1 MRASPPLEQHRPG
14 VAGWP
19 YHAPVANPHSD
30 PLVAPSP
37 PAASLTQVRPLLHP
51 RDPAGYHRAWAT
63 VCSNRTHTPRTGSPP
78 GPVRAPPPPADAFGN
93 TIGPV
98 VRWGPPSPWGACRWL
113 SFAPDIR
120 RSDLLPESFPMPN
133 TSSPRSPAHG
143 ALGGP
148 TGCCLTSTHLTSRF
162 WGHPPPFSLAAAFAR
177 PRPLYRPTR
186 VLLDPFGR
194 DTPSRC
200 PDRSLLLPDF

>member
-1 MRASPPLEQHRPG
+1 MRASPPSCSTARGSRDGPIMPLWQPHILTLSWIQLRLPLPMTHGPSLWTRRPFG
-14 VAGWP
+14 VRLLRP
-19 YHAPVANPHSD
+19 T
-30 PLVAPSP
+30 
-37 PAASLTQVRPLLHP
+37 SLTQVRPLLHP

-133 TSSPRSPAHG
+133 TSSPRSPAQ
-143 ALGGP
+143 
-148 TGCCLTSTHLTSRF
+148 
-162 WGHPPPFSLAAAFAR
+162 PPFSR
-177 PRPLYRPTR
+177 PWHPHPPFDLHDFTR
-186 VLLDPFGR
+186 GR
-194 DTPSRC
+194 GKTPVCIASGFLNR
-200 PDRSLLLPDF
+200 